1 MATSVSSHPDPA
13 LFPPPPKKSE
23 LDYYDSPSVNAR
35 CQKIC
40 DQWDVLGSL
49 THSRREALEVGR
61 GPGPPQGS
69 PPSLLT
75 PPRPRRKR
83 RSSWRRSTSC
93 TWSTPRGQLPS
104 TTGWRAPWRTCRTC
118 SSSTP
123 SRRSRWGGAGGP
135 RCSAATPPELPLSWC
150 TRPAGPHRRPRPVQV
165 HPARRRQ
172 GARGHPGHPAR
183 GAAHRRLQQHQAG
196 GQQPLHLRHPP
207 DHQLQVGAGE

>member
-93 TWSTPRGQLPS
+93 TWSTPRGRLPS

-123 SRRSRWGGAGGP
+123 SRRSRWGGAGGASLLGCDP
-135 RCSAATPPELPLSWC
+135 PGAASELVSASRRASSPPTTSSSPPCLTPTRSARPSWASSARRSASPTSTASSWGATTPTPPSP
-150 TRPAGPHRRPRPVQV
+150 PRSSTPS
-165 HPARRRQ
+165 
-172 GARGHPGHPAR
+172 GSG
-183 GAAHRRLQQHQAG
+183 
-196 GQQPLHLRHPP
+196 
-207 DHQLQVGAGE
+207 